1 MPVFGYK
8 AMAKSGQVISNKL
21 KAENE
26 KEVRDRL
33 TKMGYKPISVKKKSF
48 DANEILGK
56 LGIVKPQ
63 KNQRAAIGIG
73 EAISV
78 ADQDLALEEQKL
90 KAEAAKPK
98 KTWKE
103 MLTGDVS
110 FGGFDLSKLTA
121 YLPVKIDEVVSFTE
135 MFLLLKKSNFTNIR
149 AIQTMYTNATNQAL
163 KSIMGD
169 MLNGLETGGY
179 IYSTMEY
186 YNHVFPEMYTK
197 LIRVGEESGSLVN
210 SLEQALK
217 YLQDSIRIKRSVKKA
232 LMGPLMQSAFLLIFG
247 VICIIV
253 GIPIMQDMYAS
264 YGLTDQIPK
273 ETMAAANFIYWCG
286 DHWYILVAI
295 VVGLIIAFK
304 AWISTNSGRYTWDK
318 FKITMPV
325 FGPLILRLQV
335 QKFFV
340 AVNINLKNNA
350 RLQDA
355 ISDCK
360 QVVTNYVLKA
370 AVEVAEANLI
380 VGDSWIEPFER
391 MKQFP
396 PMIKEMLKIG
406 METNM
411 MLMIENILNFIDED
425 IRITIERITKV
436 LPTVSMT
443 FMGVILIGFVI
454 IILKPIMEV
463 YMGSFLF
470 EANGM

>member
-1 MPVFGYK
+1 MPLFEYK
-8 AMAKSGQVISNKL
+8 AMTKGGKVITNKAKVDSEKVIR
-21 KAENE
+21 E
-26 KEVRDRL
+26 RL
-33 TKMGYKPISVKKKSF
+33 SKMGLRPISIKKKNF
-48 DANEILGK
+48 DLDEMLGK
-56 LGIVKPQ
+56 VGIVKPQ
-63 KNQRAAIGIG
+63 KNQRAAIGMR
-73 EAISV
+73 EATLV
-78 ADQDLALEEQKL
+78 EDQDLALEQQRIKEQ
-90 KAEAAKPK
+90 AAKPK
-98 KTWKE
+98 KTLKE
-103 MLTGDVS
+103 ILTGDVKV
-110 FGGFDLSKLTA
+110 GFDLKMLSA

-149 AIQTMYTNATNQAL
+149 AIQTMYNNATNMAM
-163 KSIMGD
+163 KAVMGD
-169 MLNGLETGGY
+169 MINGMETGGY

-186 YNHVFPEMYTK
+186 YNHIFPEMYTK
-197 LIRVGEESGSLVN
+197 LIRVGEQSGSLVN

-232 LMGPLMQSAFLLIFG
+232 LTGPLMQSLFLIIFG
-247 VICIIV
+247 IVCIIV
-253 GIPIMQDMYAS
+253 GLPIMQDMYAS

-273 ETMAAANFIYWCG
+273 ETMAAANVVYWCG
-286 DHWYILVAI
+286 NHWYILLAVA
-295 VVGLIIAFK
+295 VGLFLAFK
-304 AWISTNSGRYTWDK
+304 AWVHTPSGRYTWDK

-360 QVVTNYVLKA
+360 QVVSNYVLRA
-370 AVEVAEANLI
+370 AIEAAEANLI
-380 VGDSWIEPFER
+380 VGDSWIEPFEH

-396 PMIKEMLKIG
+396 PMIQEMLRIG

-411 MLMIENILNFIDED
+411 MQMIENILNFIDED

>member
-1 MPVFGYK
+1 MPVFEYK
-8 AMAKSGQVISNKL
+8 AMSKTGQTVSNKI
-21 KAENE
+21 KAESQ
-26 KEVRDRL
+26 KEIKEHL
-33 TKMGYKPISVKKKSF
+33 EQMGLKPISIKKKAF
-48 DANEILGK
+48 DLGDMASK

-63 KNQRAAIGIG
+63 KNQRAAISMTDAAYIDE
-73 EAISV
+73 EA
-78 ADQDLALEEQKL
+78 ETL
-90 KAEAAKPK
+90 KKQIAKSQEVKEK
-98 KTWKE
+98 KSLKE
-103 MLTGDVS
+103 LLSGDVNL
-110 FGGFDLSKLTA
+110 GGFDLSKLSA
-121 YLPVKIDEVVSFTE
+121 YLPVKIDEVISFTE

-149 AIQTMYTNATNQAL
+149 AIKTMYNNSKNRAMKAVL
-163 KSIMGD
+163 GD
-169 MLNGLETGGY
+169 MINGMETGGY

-186 YNHVFPEMYTK
+186 YNHIFPEMYTK
-197 LIRVGEESGSLVN
+197 LIRVGEQSGSLVN

-217 YLQDSIRIKRSVKKA
+217 YLQDSIRIKKSVKKA

-253 GIPIMQDMYAS
+253 GLPIMQDMYAS
-264 YGLTDQIPK
+264 YGLTDQIPE
-273 ETMAAANFIYWCG
+273 ETMAAANVVYWCG
-286 DHWYILVAI
+286 DHWYII
-295 VVGLIIAFK
+295 VIALIALAVLFK
-304 AWISTNSGRYTWDK
+304 FWISTSGGRYTWDK
-318 FKITMPV
+318 FKISMPI

-360 QVVTNYVLKA
+360 QVVSNYVLRA
-370 AVEVAEANLI
+370 AIEAAEANLI
-380 VGDSWIEPFER
+380 VGDSWIEPFEN

-396 PMIKEMLKIG
+396 PMIQEMLRIG

-425 IRITIERITKV
+425 IKITIEKITKV

-443 FMGVILIGFVI
+443 FMGVILVGFVV

-470 EANGM
+470 EANGI